1 MCRTRTADCVML
13 KVMPSRWDSV
23 KDICFDLQTDDG
35 RTSFLTHARGFKIPM
50 NFRISLV
57 ILSTPLRRV
66 PFKGV
71 LKGSSGEGG
80 G

>member
-1 MCRTRTADCVML
+1 M
-13 KVMPSRWDSV
+13 DSV

-35 RTSFLTHARGFKIPM
+35 RTSFLTHARGFKIP
-50 NFRISLV
+50 NELQNSLV
-57 ILSTPLRRV
+57 IHGHVGAGSEHPPSKV

-80 G
+80 AEGLKA